1 MSDQV
6 AVRHRVPPYVLVSGP
21 ESLLAERGVA
31 QTLDELKVTEPE
43 LETIRLYAA
52 AYTAGELTLH
62 ASPSLFGGAKCI
74 VVHDLDEA
82 DDELQADLLA
92 ALAGEPE
99 PDLETI
105 RLYAAAY
112 AAGELTL
119 HASPSLF
126 GGAKCIVVHDL
137 DEADDE
143 LQADL
148 LAALA
153 GEPEPDLTLVVLHKG
168 GSRGKKV
175 LDTLKG
181 SGARVVD
188 APAIKTDRDKADFA
202 AHEFRAAR
210 RKATGEAV
218 HALVEAVGKDVRE
231 LSAACQ
237 QLIDDTTGVIDEQ
250 VVLTYHGGKVEATGF
265 RVADAAMAGDTG
277 EALRLLRHAIAV
289 GVDPVPIVAVLAQ
302 QSRQLIKVGSA
313 GRGRSADLARDLG
326 MAPWQVD
333 KARRALGGWTADAL
347 ATCVTAIAAADFEV
361 KGGGRDPV
369 YAVERCVLTIT
380 GQHARNRT

>member
-1 MSDQV
+1 MSDGV
-6 AVRHRVPPYVLVSGP
+6 AVHHRVPPYVLVSGP
-21 ESLLAERGVA
+21 EELLAERAVA
-31 QTLDELKVTEPE
+31 HTLDELRVTQPD
-43 LETIRLYAA
+43 LETIRLYAG
-52 AYTAGELTLH
+52 AYAPGELTLH

-82 DDELQADLLA
+82 
-92 ALAGEPE
+92 GE
-99 PDLETI
+99 D
-105 RLYAAAY
+105 
-112 AAGELTL
+112 
-119 HASPSLF
+119 
-126 GGAKCIVVHDL
+126 
-137 DEADDE
+137 

-168 GSRGKKV
+168 GARGKKV
-175 LDTLKG
+175 LDSLRG
-181 SGARVVD
+181 SGARVID
-188 APAIKTDRDKADFA
+188 APAMKSDRDKSDFA
-202 AHEFRAAR
+202 AHEFRRAR

-231 LSAACQ
+231 LAAACQ

-302 QSRQLIKVGSA
+302 QVRQLIKVGSA

-333 KARRALGGWTADAL
+333 KARRALGGWSAEAL
-347 ATCVTAIAAADFEV
+347 GECVRAVAAADFEV